1 MDSNL
6 NILSLYYF
14 VVLAKELHMTHAAK
28 KLYITQQNLSQH
40 IQKLEAHYGVEL
52 FVRKPKWR

>member
-28 KLYITQQNLSQH
+28 NSILLSRILVSISKNSKH
-40 IQKLEAHYGVEL
+40 TTALNSL
-52 FVRKPKWR
+52 FESLKWR